1 MLTGALACYR
11 VYPTADGRHLTLG
24 ALEPKFFARPA
35 S

>member
-24 ALEPKFFARPA
+24 ALEPSSSPAPA